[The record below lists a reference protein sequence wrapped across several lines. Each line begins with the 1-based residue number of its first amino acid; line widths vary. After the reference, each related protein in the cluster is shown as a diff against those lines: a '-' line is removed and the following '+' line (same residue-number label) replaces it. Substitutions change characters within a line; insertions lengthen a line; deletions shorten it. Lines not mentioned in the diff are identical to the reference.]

1 MRDLKLHQIGIDAIP
16 AALEKAHQYRSLLE
30 PEQAESIC
38 LDILYVQPDNH
49 AARIMLILA
58 LTDQFSHSGK
68 PLNVKHVL
76 ELIEHLPDDY
86 ERLYYKGLVS
96 ERRARAMLHESMSR
110 SFAYEYFREAMHCYE
125 QAEKIRPAHNDDA
138 ILRWNAC
145 LRTLR
150 RERLQPRPDR
160 DEAHTGWRAE

>member
-1 MRDLKLHQIGIDAIP
+1 MQDLQLHHIGIDAIP
-16 AALEKAHQYRSLLE
+16 AALEKARQYRSLLE

-38 LDILYVQPDNH
+38 LDILEVQPDNH
-49 AARIMLILA
+49 EARILLILA

-68 PLNVKHVL
+68 PLNVKSVL
-76 ELIEHLPDDY
+76 ERIEELPDEY

-96 ERRARAMLHESMSR
+96 ERRARALLHESMSR
-110 SFAYEYFREAMHCYE
+110 SFTYGYFREAMRWYE

-160 DEAHTGWRAE
+160 DEAHQDMES

>member
-1 MRDLKLHQIGIDAIP
+1 VNDLQLHHIGIDAIP
-16 AALEKAHQYRSLLE
+16 AALKKARQYRSLLE

-38 LDILYVQPDNH
+38 LDILEVQPDNH
-49 AARIMLILA
+49 EARILLILV

-76 ELIEHLPDDY
+76 ELIGDLPDEY
-86 ERLYYKGLVS
+86 ERLYYTGLVS
-96 ERRARAMLHESMSR
+96 ERRARALLHESMSR
-110 SFAYEYFREAMHCYE
+110 SFSYGYFREALRWYE

-160 DEAHTGWRAE
+160 DEAQTEMES

>member
-1 MRDLKLHQIGIDAIP
+1 MREMKLHHIGIDAIP
-16 AALEKAHQYRSLLE
+16 AALEKARQYRSLLE

-38 LDILYVQPDNH
+38 LDILYTQPDNH
-49 AARIMLILA
+49 EARIVLILA
-58 LTDQFSHSGK
+58 LTDQFTHSGK

-76 ELIEHLPDDY
+76 ELVELLPDEY

-110 SFAYEYFREAMHCYE
+110 SFAYEYFREAMHWYE
-125 QAEKIRPAHNDDA
+125 LAEKIRPAHNDDA

-150 RERLQPRPDR
+150 RERLRPRPDR
-160 DEAHTGWRAE
+160 DEAHSDMES